1 MFTCTLCSPLVASVL
16 SSCCFL
22 VSCHYSDTGYT
33 LPAEPPQAQHTF
45 YHIISPFKKEIKHH
59 VTFNSIMQFH
69 VIFCGCCTVSQS
81 VWFIHIFVSCITL
94 LIHDINHDVSRSEV
108 ELLLLW
114 NTKNM
119 LILRKTAALAGYL
132 KENLLQLG
140 FKYNHAT
147 IASSETSWN
156 EATSLKT
163 GQTGPQAWRVW

>member
-1 MFTCTLCSPLVASVL
+1 M
-16 SSCCFL
+16 
-22 VSCHYSDTGYT
+22 
-33 LPAEPPQAQHTF
+33 
-45 YHIISPFKKEIKHH
+45 
-59 VTFNSIMQFH
+59 
-69 VIFCGCCTVSQS
+69 
-81 VWFIHIFVSCITL
+81 SCITL

-147 IASSETSWN
+147 IASSETS
-156 EATSLKT
+156 
-163 GQTGPQAWRVW
+163 